1 MKKQKKGERGRTEK
15 RGRKTQEIIKNKNK
29 KREKEVIKRMKDR
42 RVNGERARVCSRHA
56 PICYPPFSPSKSL
69 FSSED

>member
-29 KREKEVIKRMKDR
+29 KREKEVIKSMKDR
-42 RVNGERARVCSRHA
+42 RVNEERARV
-56 PICYPPFSPSKSL
+56 
-69 FSSED
+69 